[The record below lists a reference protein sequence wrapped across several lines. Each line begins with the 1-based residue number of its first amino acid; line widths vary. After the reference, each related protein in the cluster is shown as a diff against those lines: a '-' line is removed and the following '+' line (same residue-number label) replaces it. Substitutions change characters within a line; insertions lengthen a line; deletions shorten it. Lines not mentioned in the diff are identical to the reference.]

1 MYVANS
7 GSGTVSLINSSNNII
22 VDTIRLGS
30 ALGTLE
36 FNPSNNNM
44 YVADWVDNTVSIL
57 GSS

>member
-22 VDTIRLGS
+22 VDTIGLGS
-30 ALGTLE
+30 APGTLE